1 LLQWRKKGWT
11 GPMPPA
17 LAARAIAS
25 REPVSGRSRGRIRFV
40 QAHGKVKAMRILIT
54 GGTGFI
60 GQALCPRLAAA
71 GHEVVI
77 LTRQSAPALPRGAA
91 SAVTQLDV
99 LHANDFGA
107 VINLAGAPIGDA
119 RWTESRKRLLLD
131 SRVGTTARVVEWM
144 RRADR
149 PPGVL
154 VSGSAV
160 GYYGEQGDRPI
171 TEDTPPT
178 PGFTHDLCAAWER
191 EADKA
196 AVFGVRVCRMRI
208 GVVLDRDGGALAK
221 MLPAF
226 RLGAGGRLG
235 SGTHYFPWIHRED
248 IAAICQWLVERPEAR
263 GAYNAGSPNPVTN
276 AQFTQALGRA
286 LGRPTVLPMPQS
298 ALKLLF
304 GEMSELLL
312 VSDRM
317 LPKRLLDQGFEFRYP
332 DLAGAL
338 RVIVS
343 R

>member
-1 LLQWRKKGWT
+1 
-11 GPMPPA
+11 
-17 LAARAIAS
+17 
-25 REPVSGRSRGRIRFV
+25 
-40 QAHGKVKAMRILIT
+40 MRILIT

-77 LTRQSAPALPRGAA
+77 LTRQSTPALPRGAA
-91 SAVTQLDV
+91 SAVTRLDD
-99 LHANDFGA
+99 LDAGDFGA

-119 RWTESRKRLLLD
+119 RWTESRKRLLLE

-144 RRADR
+144 RRAAQ

-196 AVFGVRVCRMRI
+196 AAFGVRVCRMRI
-208 GVVLDRDGGALAK
+208 GVVLDSGGGALAK

-248 IAAICQWLVERPEAR
+248 IAAICQWLLERPAVPRRLQR
-263 GAYNAGSPNPVTN
+263 GL
-276 AQFTQALGRA
+276 AQSR
-286 LGRPTVLPMPQS
+286 
-298 ALKLLF
+298 
-304 GEMSELLL
+304 
-312 VSDRM
+312 D
-317 LPKRLLDQGFEFRYP
+317 KRRVH
-332 DLAGAL
+332 AGAGAGAGPSHGVADAAVGPQAAVRRDVRAVARQRPDAAEAVAGGGL
-338 RVIVS
+338 RVSLSGPRRRPRIDPAAMKAGGS
-343 R
+343 ASQRR